1 MKIVDMKVFVLG
13 CSWRNLVVVKLY
25 TDEGVTGLGEC
36 TIQNREEG
44 VRGYLEGAKH
54 RHVLGTDPF
63 NTEDLCMR
71 MYRNDFFRGGVIACS
86 AMSAVETAC
95 WDIVGKVLGQ
105 PVYRLLGGKCHEKVK
120 AYANG
125 WYTVQR
131 EPQAFAER
139 AKVVVAKGYKA
150 LKVDPFGGGTY
161 ELDRHEKI
169 RSIELVEAIRAAVGP
184 DVEIFIEGHGRFSV
198 ATAVAIGRELERFDP
213 GWFEEP
219 VPPEDTASM
228 RKVMDKV
235 NIPIATGERLY
246 THHGFRELFEMRAA
260 DIIQPDVLHT
270 GGLMEMKKIAA
281 GADAHYIVVAPHNS
295 NGPICTAASVH
306 FAFCTTNFKIQEC
319 FDDFADPWVLEAVSG
334 YPKVVD
340 GYFLPPDKPGLGVEI
355 HEEVFAEH
363 PYKPGHFNLWDPN
376 WQRRQYAGGD

>member
-13 CSWRNLVVVKLY
+13 CSWRNLVIIKLY

-54 RHVLGTDPF
+54 RHVLGTNPF
-63 NTEDLCMR
+63 NTEDLWMR

-105 PVYRLLGGKCHEKVK
+105 PIYKLLGGKCHEKVK

-150 LKVDPFGGGTY
+150 LKVHPFGGGTY
-161 ELDRHEKI
+161 ELDRKGKL
-169 RSIELVEAIRAAVGP
+169 RSIELVEAIRGAVGP

-198 ATAVAIGRELERFDP
+198 ATAVAIGRELERYDP
-213 GWFEEP
+213 GRFEEP

-246 THHGFRELFEMRAA
+246 THHGFRELFEMRGR
-260 DIIQPDVLHT
+260 T
-270 GGLMEMKKIAA
+270 
-281 GADAHYIVVAPHNS
+281 
-295 NGPICTAASVH
+295 
-306 FAFCTTNFKIQEC
+306 
-319 FDDFADPWVLEAVSG
+319 
-334 YPKVVD
+334 
-340 GYFLPPDKPGLGVEI
+340 
-355 HEEVFAEH
+355 
-363 PYKPGHFNLWDPN
+363 
-376 WQRRQYAGGD
+376 